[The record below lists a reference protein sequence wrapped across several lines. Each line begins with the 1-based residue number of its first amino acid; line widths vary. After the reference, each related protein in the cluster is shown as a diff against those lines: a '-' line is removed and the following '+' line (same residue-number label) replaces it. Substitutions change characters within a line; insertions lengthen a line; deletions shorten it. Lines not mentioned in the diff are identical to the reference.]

1 MLSIIGSVL
10 GLVTSVGPGMFNK
23 WMDGKQD
30 TRDKAHELQMQA
42 QVSADKRDEA
52 IISGTADQNI
62 AVQTTAQVEM
72 KNASKWTVNY
82 AASVRPTIT
91 YLIFILFCSVHLATY
106 AEWITPY
113 QYKAI
118 MAGGSLDVIMSTV
131 IMFWFGQRL
140 TSKWTR

>member
-91 YLIFILFCSVHLATY
+91 YLVFALFCSVHFATF
-106 AEWITPY
+106 AEWITPDQY
-113 QYKAI
+113 QI
-118 MAGGSLDVIMSTV
+118 LMAGGALDVIMSTV